1 MWFSDTLTARLAD
14 GAPLIRPSGQAHGH
28 VKAAV
33 RATAAGEAQIAPAIV
48 RRMVEEFVRRP
59 PPGITRA

>member
-33 RATAAGEAQIAPAIV
+33 RATALRRGESPSSVQK
-48 RRMVEEFVRRP
+48 
-59 PPGITRA
+59 